1 MDTQHKLEILAQDA
15 QYDLA
20 CACGS
25 SDDEHRRR
33 GAGGR
38 WLYPVT
44 LPGGGT
50 SVLLKTLVSNTCT
63 NDCKYC
69 PLRNGADVPRC
80 ALTPDE
86 IASAFLEYRRTQ
98 NIFGLFL
105 TSGVPGTPDAGMQRL
120 TDAAW
125 LLRRKHAFRGYIHLK
140 ILPGS
145 SDAAITEALACAS
158 AVSLNIETPGRR
170 HFERLSARKDYDRD
184 IIAPLRLISRLTA
197 PGARYSRVKCTTQ
210 FVVGASDETDA
221 EIVKYM
227 DGIYDRLKFDRIYFS
242 AYQPGL
248 GDPAIPG
255 EQARER
261 QPADAPLRREHRL
274 YQTDFLLRKY
284 GFSGRELVFDAAGN
298 LALDRDP
305 KETWARAHPEYF
317 PVRTNTADRAQLL
330 RVPGLGL
337 LGVARVLEARGQRT
351 LRSLADAGLRG
362 RLAAKAAPYLAWT

>member
-1 MDTQHKLEILAQDA
+1 MDTQQKLEILAQDA

-20 CACGS
+20 CACGTHER
-25 SDDEHRRR
+25 DHRTR
-33 GAGGR
+33 GADGR

-44 LPGGGT
+44 LAGGGR
-50 SVLLKTLVSNTCT
+50 SLLLKTLVSNVCS

-69 PLRNGADVPRC
+69 PLRYGSNVPRC
-80 ALTPDE
+80 SLTPDE
-86 IASAFLEYRRTQ
+86 VARVFLEYRRTQ

-105 TSGVPGTPDAGMQRL
+105 TSGVPGSPDQGMQRL
-120 TDAAW
+120 TDTAQQ
-125 LLRRKHAFRGYIHLK
+125 LRRQHAFRGYIHLK

-145 SDAAITEALACAS
+145 SDAAIEEALRCAS

-170 HFERLSARKDYDRD
+170 HFEKLSASKDYERD

-197 PGARYSRVKCTTQ
+197 RGQRYARVKCTTQ

-227 DGIYDRLKFDRIYFS
+227 DGIYERLKFDRIYFS

-248 GDPAIPG
+248 GDSSIPG
-255 EQARER
+255 EQARGR
-261 QPADAPLRREHRL
+261 QPADTLIRREHRL

-284 GFSGRELVFDAAGN
+284 GFSGRELIFDAGGQ
-298 LALDRDP
+298 LALDCDP
-305 KETWARAHPEYF
+305 KEAWARAHPEFF
-317 PVRTNTADRAQLL
+317 PVRANTAEREKLL

-337 LGVARVLEARGQRT
+337 LGVARLLEARGQRT
-351 LRSLADAGLRG
+351 LRSLAAAGLRG
-362 RLAAKAAPYLAWT
+362 RLAAKAAPYLVWS